1 MGCGDQRQALWRP
14 YCPGTCS
21 SLCECAPCT
30 YPALCSLSLS
40 VRICATRPG
49 APDLARVQTKGSGT
63 NEVLEIVKT
72 RTPPNR
78 LLRRAGRF
86 RERVEGAL
94 GRVRQIL
101 DSTRAPQL
109 PANVAH
115 RYDDKFSLAEFLSN
129 AGLAALLNALE
140 RVGVDAG
147 ALRAMIA
154 WAAQHRSVTLRLQ
167 CQQTCTF
174 DRSDNRDVD
183 ASERLVR
190 TTTSTGD
197 SGPRELHSAEQSEV
211 KVVTTVVEHVWN
223 LSMQWEITVFAGTE
237 SDREQRVSLERG
249 ECSCK
254 LVTTGERK
262 HPPKP
267 ASREDPPLDVD
278 LTWLLL
284 QISNDLQLHFK
295 IDRSAESCRT
305 PRRNDQVKEVSA
317 RCVCVCLLL
326 LITANGTNPA

>member
-1 MGCGDQRQALWRP
+1 
-14 YCPGTCS
+14 
-21 SLCECAPCT
+21 
-30 YPALCSLSLS
+30 
-40 VRICATRPG
+40 
-49 APDLARVQTKGSGT
+49 
-63 NEVLEIVKT
+63 
-72 RTPPNR
+72 
-78 LLRRAGRF
+78 
-86 RERVEGAL
+86 VEGVL

-223 LSMQWEITVFAGTE
+223 LSMQWELTAFAGTD
-237 SDREQRVSLERG
+237 SDREQRMSLQRG

-267 ASREDPPLDVD
+267 AMREDPPLDVD